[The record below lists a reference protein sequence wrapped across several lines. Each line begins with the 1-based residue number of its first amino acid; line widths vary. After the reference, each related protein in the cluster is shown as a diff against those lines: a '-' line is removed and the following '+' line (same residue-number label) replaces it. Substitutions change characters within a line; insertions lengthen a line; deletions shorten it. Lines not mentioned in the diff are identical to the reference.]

1 MSTTSNRGA
10 VLITGCS
17 RGVGHATALAFVRAG
32 HPTYATA
39 RNSKEL
45 DDLKAAGCHV
55 MELDVTDEAARV
67 RVVQHIEA
75 RHGAVEI
82 LINNA
87 GYGQMG
93 PLELITQEQL
103 QRQFET
109 NVFGVVRLCQ
119 LVIPGMRARHKGTI
133 VVIGSMGGLLTTP
146 YMTAYHM
153 SKYAIES
160 MVDGLRP
167 EVSGFGIR
175 VILFEPSGMKTDF
188 GTASL
193 STVTTAQETGPY
205 APIMKHVEMM
215 TAKAYANS
223 NFVTPERMASLILKA
238 AHAKRPKTRYRVGVQ
253 SHIMPGFFKLI
264 GNRMTDRVW
273 RQALTPKNQSK

>member
-1 MSTTSNRGA
+1 MSTTSDRGA

-17 RGVGHATALAFVRAG
+17 RGVGHATALAFAKAG

-45 DDLKAAGCHV
+45 KDLKAAGCHV
-55 MELDVTDEAARV
+55 MELDVTNEAACAE
-67 RVVQHIEA
+67 VVQYIEA

-93 PLELITQEQL
+93 PLELLTEEQI
-103 QRQFET
+103 QRQFAT
-109 NVFGVVRLCQ
+109 NVFSVVRLCR
-119 LVIPGMRARHKGTI
+119 LVIPGMRAQHKGTI
-133 VVIGSMGGLLTTP
+133 VVVGSMGGLLTTP

-167 EVSGFGIR
+167 EVSPFGIR
-175 VILFEPSGMKTDF
+175 VVLFEPSGMKTDF

-193 STVTTAQETGPY
+193 HTVTPAQETGPY
-205 APIMKHVEMM
+205 AAIMKHVEAM

-223 NFVTPERMASLILKA
+223 NFVTAEHMAGLILNA
-238 AHAKRPKTRYRVGVQ
+238 AHAKRPKTRYRVGLQ

-264 GNRMTDRVW
+264 GNRLTDRVW
-273 RQALTPKNQSK
+273 QQALTPKTPAK